1 MTRILSTLN
10 TMEKSRFEAFSKS
23 TLPAGNAIREYLAH
37 LLLLHQH
44 NHLAAKC
51 RITTGLLGGGAT
63 TTTATTTTSSSTSD
77 ADGANGAANAT
88 SGNDAEQQYQQQQR
102 LGTGVPHLEH
112 AMMKSMQ
119 STQSSTSLKHKRPLH
134 DLVQPGEADSIVI
147 VVSALAKAYAQRL
160 VAAARRVADVMETST
175 TSSSSQHNGVSQH
188 QQQQPLQVHHIQLAH
203 DARVKAGIDPG
214 FFMQRPTAY
223 SFHNTHNRGMQAPWA
238 LSSCHP
244 GRIAAAALGG
254 RQYGGGII
262 SGMDRHELL
271 RHAALQAQQDYD
283 DYHSANGE
291 SREDN
296 NHDHVG
302 VNGDDHVD
310 DETAIMNN
318 VISVDNVVKDDASH
332 VVEPAAGTDAG
343 VIDQEMQ
350 LERRE
355 ASTPSMDVEPLEDA
369 TFVLPVNEKVPVLPP
384 ANELGT
390 TTTMDVGTGPSPV
403 VSTDTP
409 STTIMTT
416 APTVTAEQTK
426 PLTTATNAPVAPPAS
441 TTTAP
446 LSALPPPAPAAP
458 SKPAPMSME
467 DALLMNLDDDSDDS
481 DDD

>member
-1 MTRILSTLN
+1 
-10 TMEKSRFEAFSKS
+10 
-23 TLPAGNAIREYLAH
+23 
-37 LLLLHQH
+37 
-44 NHLAAKC
+44 
-51 RITTGLLGGGAT
+51 
-63 TTTATTTTSSSTSD
+63 
-77 ADGANGAANAT
+77 
-88 SGNDAEQQYQQQQR
+88 
-102 LGTGVPHLEH
+102 
-112 AMMKSMQ
+112 
-119 STQSSTSLKHKRPLH
+119 
-134 DLVQPGEADSIVI
+134 
-147 VVSALAKAYAQRL
+147 
-160 VAAARRVADVMETST
+160 
-175 TSSSSQHNGVSQH
+175 
-188 QQQQPLQVHHIQLAH
+188 
-203 DARVKAGIDPG
+203 
-214 FFMQRPTAY
+214 MQRPTAY

-254 RQYGGGII
+254 RQYGGGVVG
-262 SGMDRHELL
+262 GMDRHELL

-283 DYHSANGE
+283 EYHSANGE

-296 NHDHVG
+296 NHYDHVG

-310 DETAIMNN
+310 DETAIMDN

-369 TFVLPVNEKVPVLPP
+369 TLVLTVNEKVPVLPP
-384 ANELGT
+384 ANELAT
-390 TTTMDVGTGPSPV
+390 TTTMDVDTGPSPV

-416 APTVTAEQTK
+416 APTITAEQTA
-426 PLTTATNAPVAPPAS
+426 PLTTTATNAPVASPAS

-446 LSALPPPAPAAP
+446 PSAPPAP